1 MKQERSWICWAC
13 YFDDFGEEVWP
24 YYVGYFDP
32 RSLDERCSRCGAGPS
47 RHDQQKLRLLE
58 MRDAVNEL
66 LRDPEDAP
74 EGMLTLA
81 TVDGWCEPAPSSA
94 PSSTATERI
103 LEEMKQLREGVEDIR
118 ASGPMMEPSQVAVHV
133 ATAMKLLG
141 CGRSRVF
148 ELLKKGLL
156 RRAPKKV
163 GRETMIL
170 TASIDALLQAP
181 STQAVKPRSRM
192 TDKRNRSQADSTALV
207 ADILKIPVQ

>member
-66 LRDPEDAP
+66 LRGPEDAP

-81 TVDGWCEPAPSSA
+81 TFDGMNAAGEPSCGAAPPANSKRQRKTTSHLLSMREAARRLGIDRNTTLREMIDAGHIRAVPFRGGARIPASEIDRVCTEGLTPPRRKQHKRATPLPVSTQRIRRGGDSSVG
-94 PSSTATERI
+94 ERI
-103 LEEMKQLREGVEDIR
+103 RQL
-118 ASGPMMEPSQVAVHV
+118 
-133 ATAMKLLG
+133 K
-141 CGRSRVF
+141 F
-148 ELLKKGLL
+148 
-156 RRAPKKV
+156 
-163 GRETMIL
+163 
-170 TASIDALLQAP
+170 
-181 STQAVKPRSRM
+181 
-192 TDKRNRSQADSTALV
+192 
-207 ADILKIPVQ
+207 